1 MKQFFLLMAFICF
14 VTAPAQKT
22 VETFPSK
29 KLKTDR
35 ELTISLPPSYE
46 KNPTRKYPLLLL
58 LDGDY
63 LFDPFQGA
71 LTYGNYWD
79 DLPEVII
86 VGLSQNKNGE
96 RENDCSTD
104 KTTGLP
110 DENGQVLLGYYIY
123 GKFEG
128 KGYMTEAL
136 VVFLEWIFLNPDV
149 KLVVADT
156 LEDGY
161 GSQKVL
167 KKNGF
172 VFAGPSD
179 EGLRWQKL
187 R

>member
-1 MKQFFLLMAFICF
+1 M
-14 VTAPAQKT
+14 
-22 VETFPSK
+22 FPLRSERTRIIPLTLEQIYV
-29 KLKTDR
+29 LKTGRND
-35 ELTISLPPSYE
+35 LDKLMGLSLSDFKLNFDDSLMQEFDDALEHYVIPGITA
-46 KNPTRKYPLLLL
+46 NPEDFCWYTH
-58 LDGDY
+58 
-63 LFDPFQGA
+63 
-71 LTYGNYWD
+71 W
-79 DLPEVII
+79 II
-86 VGLSQNKNGE
+86 VDETSKLNIGGIGIS
-96 RENDCSTD
+96 
-104 KTTGLP
+104 GLP
-110 DENGQVLLGYYIY
+110 DENGQVLLGYYID

-136 VVFLEWIFLNPDV
+136 AVFLEWIFLNPDV